1 MTRLG
6 IIIMIMPG
14 VFRVNNTINETFPI
28 HFHGQYRTLSYTRWE
43 DWAIVRSCISIST
56 LTLVLNRLNI

>member
-14 VFRVNNTINETFPI
+14 VFRVNNTINESFPI
-28 HFHGQYRTLSYTRWE
+28 HFHGQYRTLSIRAGKT
-43 DWAIVRSCISIST
+43 A
-56 LTLVLNRLNI
+56 RLCDPALAFRL